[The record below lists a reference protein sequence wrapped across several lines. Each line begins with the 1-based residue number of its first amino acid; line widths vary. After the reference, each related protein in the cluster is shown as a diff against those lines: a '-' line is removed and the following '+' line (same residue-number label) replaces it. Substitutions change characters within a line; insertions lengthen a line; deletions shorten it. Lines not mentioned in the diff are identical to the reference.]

1 VLLNSNVAFGYDS
14 GNRPNGQLGR
24 NEHRSRTWRFTAT
37 PSGLRTRQFVGNVA
51 TAEKM
56 TCVGVCDTG
65 TIVARRIVFQG
76 ETAIASSAEFQG
88 SRTEV
93 RGSHGIWPYLA
104 LAAGIVCIG
113 WSAIFVRWTD
123 MPGPASAFYR
133 MLIPAVVLLPTWL
146 WNRNSPRVSWQT
158 LAIIALGGLFFAL
171 DLALYNTGILRTS
184 AGNATLL
191 GNQTPIFVGLLT
203 WLAFGKRPAI
213 SFWLGLVLAIAG
225 SLVIVWAD
233 IGRHVQFGAG
243 DLMALG
249 AAACFAVY
257 LMATERVR
265 TTTSTLVFLRLAII
279 AGTIFLLIMNLAMGV
294 SLKIPPGRSFGA
306 LVGLGLVSQLGGYL
320 ALTYALGHLPATVT
334 AVSLLAQ
341 GPLTALL
348 AAWLLAEPLTASML
362 TGGVLVLLGVGLANR
377 GRDPAEETN
386 ATIPEA

>member
-1 VLLNSNVAFGYDS
+1 LGPHRRVRYWNDS
-14 GNRPNGQLGR
+14 RASIR
-24 NEHRSRTWRFTAT
+24 A
-37 PSGLRTRQFVGNVA
+37 SGDAIIASTTE
-51 TAEKM
+51 TAE
-56 TCVGVCDTG
+56 TR
-65 TIVARRIVFQG
+65 AAQA
-76 ETAIASSAEFQG
+76 EAHASH
-88 SRTEV
+88 RL
-93 RGSHGIWPYLA
+93 WPYMA
-104 LAAGIVCIG
+104 LAAGVVCIG

-123 MPGPASAFYR
+123 IPGPASAFYR

-146 WNRNSPRVSWQT
+146 WDRSTPRVSWRT

-171 DLALYNTGILRTS
+171 DLALYNTAILRTS

-203 WLAFGKRPAI
+203 WLAFRRRPAS

-233 IGRHVQFGAG
+233 VARHVQFGAG

-265 TTTSTLVFLRLAII
+265 TTTGTLVFLRLAII
-279 AGTIFLLIMNLAMGV
+279 AGTIFLFVINVAMGV
-294 SLKIPPGRSFGA
+294 SLRIPPGRSLGA

-348 AAWLLAEPLTASML
+348 AAWLLAEPLTGSL
-362 TGGVLVLLGVGLANR
+362 LLGGALVLLGVGLANR
-377 GRDPAEETN
+377 GRAPAEETN
-386 ATIPEA
+386 AAVFETD

>member
-1 VLLNSNVAFGYDS
+1 MGPHRHVRYWNNSRASIRAS
-14 GNRPNGQLGR
+14 GD
-24 NEHRSRTWRFTAT
+24 A
-37 PSGLRTRQFVGNVA
+37 
-51 TAEKM
+51 
-56 TCVGVCDTG
+56 
-65 TIVARRIVFQG
+65 I
-76 ETAIASSAEFQG
+76 IAST
-88 SRTEV
+88 TETTETRAAQV
-93 RGSHGIWPYLA
+93 EAHASHQLWPYMA
-104 LAAGIVCIG
+104 LAAGVLCIG

-123 MPGPASAFYR
+123 IPGPASAFYR

-146 WNRNSPRVSWQT
+146 WDRSTPRVSWRT

-171 DLALYNTGILRTS
+171 DLALYNTAILRTS

-203 WLAFGKRPAI
+203 WLAFRRRPAG

-233 IGRHVQFGAG
+233 VARHVQFGAG

-265 TTTSTLVFLRLAII
+265 TTTGTLVFLRLAII
-279 AGTIFLLIMNLAMGV
+279 AGTVFLFVINVAMGV
-294 SLKIPPGRSFGA
+294 SLRIPPGRSFGA

-348 AAWLLAEPLTASML
+348 AAWLLAEPLTGSL
-362 TGGVLVLLGVGLANR
+362 LLGGALVLLGVGLANR

-386 ATIPEA
+386 AAVFETE